1 MPIYEYICDDCGS
14 ELEVMQKITDAP
26 LKECKKCKGDLRRL
40 ISNSAF
46 VLKGSGWYVTDY
58 PSDSRKKGMEEEK
71 KKKNSKGSDN
81 KPSANKKL
89 SSSSSAVAK

>member
-1 MPIYEYICDDCGS
+1 MPIYEYICDDCGA
-14 ELEVMQKITDAP
+14 EFEVMQKITDTP

-58 PSDSRKKGMEEEK
+58 PSDSRKKGIEEET
-71 KKKNSKGSDN
+71 KNSKRPDN
-81 KPSANKKL
+81 KPSAENKK
-89 SSSSSAVAK
+89 SSSRSTAVS